1 MTKLPHYTQKPID
14 TPKQPW
20 VSSPYSLIS
29 WWDMEKFSAG
39 AFYQIG
45 EFLGKMEELLS
56 DNTGTSEDRLGSIN
70 GRRNLEVEI
79 AGIFDSC
86 EAVDLKVSCICS
98 DEFLARME
106 QEDFTIGEAR
116 RLFEQLG
123 NTIRREMQ
131 TVLFFHVPSSQAKFY
146 ANKELFGEEV
156 SARFPNLQ
164 SDIEEAGNCLALGRS
179 TACVFHLM
187 RIMEAGTQAFGSLL
201 GVTFTENKNWQNIL
215 DESNKAIKAMPKGK
229 EAVELSQVASNL
241 YSVKV
246 AWRNEVMHP
255 KATYT
260 PDEAEDVLRQVTGFV
275 KSIAKLNPPTVGS
288 TLIQ

>member
-1 MTKLPHYTQKPID
+1 MTERPRITHKLID

-20 VSSPYSLIS
+20 ISSPYSLIS
-29 WWDMEKFSAG
+29 WWDMEQFSAE
-39 AFYQIG
+39 AFYEIG
-45 EFLGKMEELLS
+45 KFLGKVGELFADDS
-56 DNTGTSEDRLGSIN
+56 GTSADRFSTVNHKGWLTEEIGWILEQCENLGLLVSA
-70 GRRNLEVEI
+70 RC
-79 AGIFDSC
+79 AS
-86 EAVDLKVSCICS
+86 DL
-98 DEFLARME
+98 LARIE
-106 QEDFTIGEAR
+106 LADTTIGKISS
-116 RLFEQLG
+116 LSEQLG
-123 NTIRREMQ
+123 NTISFEMQ
-131 TVLFFHVPSSQAKFY
+131 TVLFFHLPSSQAEFY
-146 ANKELFGEEV
+146 AKRELFGKEV
-156 SARFPNLQ
+156 TARFPNLQ

-215 DESNKAIKAMPKGK
+215 DESNKAIKALPKGK
-229 EAVELSQVASNL
+229 DVVELSQIASNL

-260 PDEAEDVLRQVTGFV
+260 ADEAEDVLRQVKGFI

-288 TLIQ
+288 DLIQ